1 MFVNTLFPITTS
13 QWLQYPQT
21 PLQILGIYTKSIE
34 EDYISLTENM
44 TDFTNIANNKQH
56 RHGLWWENMLLWKIC
71 YIPVKRVKQ
80 GQFCVCV
87 CVCILLI
94 EFKHPHENKRRITH
108 RIAEDTNQDSFT
120 QFCMFVCVQA
130 NHCVRVITRL
140 SFRLSTHCC
149 VMQTK
154 TCSKCVNLKICVDTY
169 ASFL

>member
-71 YIPVKRVKQ
+71 YIQVKRVKQ

-94 EFKHPHENKRRITH
+94 EFKHPHENKRQITH

-120 QFCMFVCVQA
+120 QFCMFVCVYKRTI
-130 NHCVRVITRL
+130 VSMWLPDFL
-140 SFRLSTHCC
+140 SGFPHIC

-154 TCSKCVNLKICVDTY
+154 TCSKCVNLKSCVDTY